1 MEMTKK
7 VKVNTK
13 DCVIKGVNTK
23 TGEEEWFLNVVSA
36 VKAIG
41 CTRAQVYNVLNKV
54 GYCKTAKGWH
64 LEWVD
69 FNDVVLKPKKT
80 KKTKKPNFEVQVH
93 EDGDQISEAEY
104 WQQVEN
110 MIKNEGVQHE

>member
-1 MEMTKK
+1 MDMTKK
-7 VKVNTK
+7 VNVNTK
-13 DCVIKGVNTK
+13 DCIIKGVNTK
-23 TGEEEWFLNVVSA
+23 TGEEEWFLNVMSV

-54 GYCKTAKGWH
+54 RYCKTAKGWH

-69 FNDVVLKPKKT
+69 FNDVSVLTSKT
-80 KKTKKPNFEVQVH
+80 GIKAVKLD
-93 EDGDQISEAEY
+93 DGDQVSEAEY

-110 MIKNEGVQHE
+110 MLKNEGVQHE

>member
-1 MEMTKK
+1 MKKK
-7 VKVNTK
+7 VNVNTK
-13 DCVIKGVNTK
+13 DCIIKGVNTK
-23 TGEEEWFLNVVSA
+23 TGEQEWFLNVMSV

-41 CTRAQVYNVLNKV
+41 CTRPQAYNVLNKV
-54 GYCKTAKGWH
+54 GYCKTVHDWR

-80 KKTKKPNFEVQVH
+80 EKSKNGIEVIYH
-93 EDGDQISEAEY
+93 EDGDQVSEAEY

-110 MIKNEGVQHE
+110 MLKNEGVQQL

>member
-7 VKVNTK
+7 VNVNTK

-23 TGEEEWFLNVVSA
+23 TGEEEWFLNVISA

-54 GYCKTAKGWH
+54 GYCKTAKGWR

-80 KKTKKPNFEVQVH
+80 MNNK
-93 EDGDQISEAEY
+93 
-104 WQQVEN
+104 
-110 MIKNEGVQHE
+110 